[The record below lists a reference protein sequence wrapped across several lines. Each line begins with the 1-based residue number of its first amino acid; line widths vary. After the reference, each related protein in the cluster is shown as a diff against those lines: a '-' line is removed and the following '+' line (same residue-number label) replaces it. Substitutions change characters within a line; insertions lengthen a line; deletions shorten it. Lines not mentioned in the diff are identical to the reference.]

1 MKKIL
6 LISVCLFA
14 VFVPNISFS
23 QNELSKKEK
32 ASIINSSILQ
42 GFDLA
47 RELRD
52 NRDKLGNIVLD
63 LVNIRGSKQFSHIY
77 AILQS
82 ISAIETI
89 LDYESEFLAIM
100 GFIETER
107 IADYCNYRI
116 NSLINKKKV
125 IKTEIDLIRVHYGVI
140 KNNAALHIV
149 DKAKELIHSSLGLLD
164 KSIKIL
170 KSMNEINK

>member
-1 MKKIL
+1 VKKIL

-42 GFDLA
+42 VFDLV

-52 NRDKLGNIVLD
+52 NKDKLRNIVLD
-63 LVNIRGSKQFSHIY
+63 LQNIRSSQQFSHIY
-77 AILQS
+77 PISDS
-82 ISAIETI
+82 ISSIATI
-89 LDYESEFLAIM
+89 IHYESEFLIIM
-100 GFIETER
+100 GFIRTER

-125 IKTEIDLIRVHYGVI
+125 IKEEIDLIRIYYGMI
-140 KNNAALHIV
+140 KNNAALHLV

>member
-42 GFDLA
+42 VFDLVI
-47 RELRD
+47 ELRD
-52 NRDKLGNIVLD
+52 NKHKLRNIVLD
-63 LVNIRGSKQFSHIY
+63 LRNIRSSQQFSHIY
-77 AILQS
+77 PISDS
-82 ISAIETI
+82 ISSITTI
-89 LDYESEFLAIM
+89 IHYESEFLAIM

-140 KNNAALHIV
+140 KNNAALHL
-149 DKAKELIHSSLGLLD
+149 A
-164 KSIKIL
+164 
-170 KSMNEINK
+170 

>member
-42 GFDLA
+42 VFDLV

-52 NRDKLGNIVLD
+52 NKDKLRNIVLD
-63 LVNIRGSKQFSHIY
+63 LQNIRSSQQFSHIY
-77 AILQS
+77 PISDS
-82 ISAIETI
+82 ISSIATI
-89 LDYESEFLAIM
+89 IHYESEFLIIM
-100 GFIETER
+100 GM
-107 IADYCNYRI
+107 
-116 NSLINKKKV
+116 LIYLAPNF
-125 IKTEIDLIRVHYGVI
+125 L
-140 KNNAALHIV
+140 
-149 DKAKELIHSSLGLLD
+149 
-164 KSIKIL
+164 
-170 KSMNEINK
+170 